1 MPFRKMET
9 IKAESVEKTYMVH
22 WECPHCLSTNTHEDE
37 SAKNTEVLEC
47 WECDEQTNV
56 EWEF

>member
-1 MPFRKMET
+1 MET